1 MYWAHFENFFH
12 GCIDWSDFFN
22 SKIKMPKMGFESLTS
37 MIDNATYLDFR
48 DCGGFGECEKMQ
60 KQCDNYAY
68 ACDE

>member
-1 MYWAHFENFFH
+1 
-12 GCIDWSDFFN
+12 
-22 SKIKMPKMGFESLTS
+22 MPKMGFEFLTS